1 MIIPIST
8 DAPIYHWPWMTL
20 VLIGA
25 NAITFLVTGFGHDYD
40 GWILSFGHG
49 MRPLEWI
56 AYSFFHVNG
65 FQLLIN
71 AFFLW
76 GFGIVVEGK
85 IGWWKFLT
93 MYLGIAICGG
103 ALIQGLMLN
112 HKPRAMPRLQ
122 IPNPNAAPADAPTAQ
137 TAPPPAGQ
145 PNAVF
150 PGTNPVKMP
159 NQNPPPQFYGTDM
172 DDEGADSSVDVPRRD
187 RGRDDG
193 EFGERSRDVVIT
205 SRFGFRP
212 WLARSQECVSRTLS
226 D

>member
-159 NQNPPPQFYGTDM
+159 NQNPPPQFSGRDM
-172 DDEGADSSVDVPRRD
+172 DDDGARQRCRCSAS
-187 RGRDDG
+187 
-193 EFGERSRDVVIT
+193 RSW
-205 SRFGFRP
+205 S
-212 WLARSQECVSRTLS
+212 
-226 D
+226 